1 MKKIVLLLSFFS
13 ILIVACTFEKGE
25 VVQPIKDCVNDST
38 IDIVSVTIGDDFFS
52 PASITIVAG
61 DTVKWTYNTGGSAH
75 TTTCDG
81 TGGTSLPTG
90 GTSWDSGVLSPGDP
104 SFKKSIL
111 VPGNYTY
118 ICVVHGTMMSGTIVV
133 KPRCK

>member
-1 MKKIVLLLSFFS
+1 MKKTNLPFSFFLVFIIS
-13 ILIVACTFEKGE
+13 CTFEKGE
-25 VVQPIKDCVNDST
+25 VVQPIKDCVIDST
-38 IDIVSVTIGDDFFS
+38 IHIVSVAIEDDFFL
-52 PASITIVAG
+52 PATITIVAG
-61 DTVKWTYNTGGSAH
+61 DTVKWTYASGGSAH

-81 TGGTSLPTG
+81 TGGTSLPPG

-104 SFKKSIL
+104 SFKKSIS

-118 ICVVHGTMMSGTIVV
+118 ICVVHGTMMTGTIIV